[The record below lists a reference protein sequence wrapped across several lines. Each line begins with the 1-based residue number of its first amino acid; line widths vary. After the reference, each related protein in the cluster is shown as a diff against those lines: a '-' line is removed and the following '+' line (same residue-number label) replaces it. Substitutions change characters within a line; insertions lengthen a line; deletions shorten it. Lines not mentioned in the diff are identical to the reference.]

1 MGLKNSGGY
10 NPVATGSR
18 SIGKLIESFRGRD
31 AVGTIRVN
39 SDVRT
44 NKLNLSPA
52 AFDVSGGTEIT
63 SGDYKY
69 HVFTSTGSL
78 TLTMNPTGLLSPLN
92 PDNSG
97 NFDYLVVAGGGG
109 GGAIRAD
116 GNGGR
121 GGGGAGGVR
130 SNDPN
135 YPRATPDTALTAPA
149 TAAPYTYTVT
159 VGSGGAA
166 ANLPGGP
173 PPTHGDNGTN
183 SSIIGPDHPGSG
195 GAGGVVATGG
205 GGGTVLP
212 NQASGE
218 GGSGGGGAYGNLVDG
233 TSVSSPDGLTPTA
246 QGYEGNVGQGAG
258 GGGGGSGGTS
268 SPLSNNGGNG
278 QAFPEY
284 PGPVL
289 EPGVPTTTSWSSVVG
304 TPGTLAGGGAGGG
317 GYSSSTGGGG
327 GDGGGGNGS
336 DYSSNNSP
344 ATDGLAF
351 TGSGGGGGSGPA
363 SGNFNAGDGAT
374 GIVIVR
380 YKYQ

>member
-1 MGLKNSGGY
+1 MAPLKTTLG
-10 NPVATGSR
+10 R
-18 SIGKLIESFRGRD
+18 SVGKLIESFRGRD
-31 AVGTIRVN
+31 AIGTL
-39 SDVRT
+39 
-44 NKLNLSPA
+44 KLNSTIVTNRKVTEA
-52 AFDVSGGTEIT
+52 RFDVSGGTEIT

-78 TLTMNPTGLLSPLN
+78 TLTQNGSGLFSTLN

-97 NFDYLVVAGGGG
+97 NFDYLVIAGGGG
-109 GGAIRAD
+109 GGATRAD

-149 TAAPYTYTVT
+149 VGTPYTYTVT

-173 PPTHGDNGTN
+173 PPTHGGNGQN

-205 GGGTVLP
+205 GGGTVSP
-212 NQASGE
+212 GQASGE
-218 GGSGGGGAYGNLVDG
+218 GGSGGGGAYGTLVEG
-233 TSVSSPDGLTPTA
+233 EAVASPDGLTPDA

-258 GGGGGSGGTS
+258 GGGGGSGGAS

-278 QAFPEY
+278 DQFPEY
-284 PGPVL
+284 PGPVISPAVSPL
-289 EPGVPTTTSWSSVVG
+289 SPEWLTSVGPTG
-304 TPGTLAGGGAGGG
+304 YYAGGGAGGG

-327 GDGGGGNGS
+327 GDGGGGSGS
-336 DYSSNNSP
+336 DYGSNNAP
-344 ATDGLAF
+344 ADPGVNY

-363 SGNFNAGDGAT
+363 GGNFNAGDGGN

>member
-97 NFDYLVVAGGGG
+97 NFDYLVIAGGGG
-109 GGAIRAD
+109 GGATRAD

-149 TAAPYTYTVT
+149 VGTPYTYTVT

-173 PPTHGDNGTN
+173 PPTHGGNGQN

-205 GGGTVLP
+205 GGGTILP

-218 GGSGGGGAYGNLVDG
+218 GGSGGGGAYGSLVDG
-233 TSVSSPDGLTPTA
+233 TSVSSPDGLSPTL

-258 GGGGGSGGTS
+258 GGGGGAGGTS

-327 GDGGGGNGS
+327 GDGGGGSGS
-336 DYSSNNSP
+336 DYGSNNAP
-344 ATDGLAF
+344 ADPGVNY

-363 SGNFNAGDGAT
+363 SGNFNAGDGGN